1 MAHLF
6 AVELVHEFCPSELKI
21 NCCPFGNKVLMQTTP
36 SSTHGFLFP
45 LRFCFDFPL
54 FLCLS
59 FFYLSVLRCVSVFL
73 FYCLSLFLSFFF
85 LLPFYVKVSLF
96 LSVLLSLSPIYF
108 YLDLCPLSLS
118 FLNLY
123 LSRSLSYHYRSV
135 LTFLSVCL
143 SMLLSLSLPL

>member
-36 SSTHGFLFP
+36 SSTHGFVFP

-73 FYCLSLFLSFFF
+73 FYSLSLSISLSLFLSFF

-118 FLNLY
+118 PCLIFICRGLCLTIIVLY
-123 LSRSLSYHYRSV
+123 
-135 LTFLSVCL
+135 
-143 SMLLSLSLPL
+143 